1 MIERL
6 MKSEIRYGE
15 PKYSKIDLEIREIK
29 RALAKEL
36 DEDGLNL
43 LESLSDAYLHQN
55 SIQIEGAFV
64 DGFCTAVDLILD
76 VIRHSKE

>member
-43 LESLSDAYLHQN
+43 LESLSDAYLHQT
-55 SIQIEGAFV
+55 SVQIEGAFV
-64 DGFCTAVDLILD
+64 DGFCAAVDLMLD
-76 VIRHSKE
+76 FIQNSKA

>member
-29 RALAKEL
+29 RALAKQL
-36 DEDGLNL
+36 HEDGLNL
-43 LESLSDAYLHQN
+43 FESLSYYYLHQN
-55 SIQIEGAFV
+55 SIQI
-64 DGFCTAVDLILD
+64 
-76 VIRHSKE
+76 

>member
-15 PKYSKIDLEIREIK
+15 PKYSKIDSEIRETK

-43 LESLSDAYLHQN
+43 LENLSDAYLRQT
-55 SIQIEGAFV
+55 SVQIEGAFI
-64 DGFCTAVDLILD
+64 DGFCTAVDLIFD
-76 VIRHSKE
+76 VILHSTE